1 MPNAIR
7 PPEVRL
13 VRLLRHADL
22 LRDHQLTRR
31 LLGDRLTEPEVEV
44 FLRQFSKYRYDQV
57 CGNFYAYEQ
66 VLHDAY
72 ARTCA
77 KWGLDVNED
86 AGQQLAAA
94 VFTWEPH
101 DDVPAPL
108 KKLGDNFPLVILSN
122 ADTKYLDVSVP
133 KLGADFHAVY
143 TAEQAGVYKPRY
155 QAFEYML
162 DQLGAKP
169 EEFLH
174 VSSHTRYDLMP
185 ADDLGF
191 TNKVYPRPGLRPREP
206 GLQLHHR
213 EVPRRAQLAPRAL
226 TCCEPRRTR

>member
-1 MPNAIR
+1 MSTSIPR
-7 PPEVRL
+7 PKYVSFDCYGTLISFEI
-13 VRLLRHADL
+13 AGT
-22 LRDHQLTRR
+22 TRR
-31 LLGDRLTEPEVEV
+31 LLGDRLTEDQIEI
-44 FLRQFSKYRYDQV
+44 FLTDFRKYRYDQV
-57 CGNFYAYEQ
+57 CGEFYAYDQ

-72 ARTCA
+72 ARTCK
-77 KWGLDVNED
+77 KWGLEVNED

-94 VFTWEPH
+94 VFSWEPH

-108 KKLGDNFPLVILSN
+108 KKLGDNFALVILSN

-143 TAEQAGVYKPRY
+143 TAEQAGFYKPRY

-169 EEFLH
+169 EDFLH
-174 VSSHTRYDLMP
+174 VSSHVRYDLMP

-191 TNKVYPRPGLRPREP
+191 TNKVYLDRGYDVQSPAYNYTTVKSLDELNSLLGI
-206 GLQLHHR
+206 
-213 EVPRRAQLAPRAL
+213 
-226 TCCEPRRTR
+226 

>member
-1 MPNAIR
+1 MPNTITR
-7 PPEVRL
+7 PKYVSFDCYGTLIYFEITSV
-13 VRLLRHADL
+13 
-22 LRDHQLTRR
+22 TRR
-31 LLGDRLTEPEVEV
+31 LLGDRLTAPQVEV

-57 CGNFYAYEQ
+57 CGDFYAYEQ

-94 VFTWEPH
+94 VLTWEPH
-101 DDVPAPL
+101 DDVVAPL

-122 ADTKYLDVSVP
+122 ADTKYLDASVP
-133 KLGADFHAVY
+133 KLEADFHAVY
-143 TAEQAGVYKPRY
+143 TAEQAGFYKPRY

-191 TNKVYPRPGLRPREP
+191 TNKVFLDRGYDPESPAYNYTTLKSLDELNSLLGL
-206 GLQLHHR
+206 
-213 EVPRRAQLAPRAL
+213 
-226 TCCEPRRTR
+226 